1 MKIEEAQKYCDLMQE
16 SKHRTKVIGLLLQG
30 KINTGF
36 LPINV
41 ESLYLQFR
49 KTLELIAFGSLI
61 ANREKYSEA
70 RAEYASDWNAK
81 RVLKLVERLNPM
93 FYPEPINQVPVTGE
107 KYKTELKPITE
118 GFLSRSEFEILY
130 DRCGGVLHSENPY
143 GDTYK
148 YDELWAE
155 GLGWAIKIRNLLNC
169 HKIHLVDDAERFY
182 LIQMGREKPTYTLFE
197 AVK

>member
-1 MKIEEAQKYCDLMQE
+1 MKVEEAQKYCDLMQE
-16 SKHRTKVIGLLLQG
+16 SKHRTKVIASLLQG
-30 KINTGF
+30 KTNLGF

-81 RVLKLVERLNPM
+81 RVLKLVERLNPN
-93 FYPEPINQVPVTGE
+93 FYPEPTNQVPVIGE
-107 KYKTELKPITE
+107 KYNTELKPVTE
-118 GFLSRSEFEILY
+118 NFLSRDDFEILY

-155 GLGWAIKIRNLLNC
+155 GLGWAVKIRNLLNC
-169 HKIHLVDDAERFY
+169 HTIHLVDDADRFF
-182 LIQMGREKPTYTLFE
+182 LIQMGTGKPTYTLFE

>member
-1 MKIEEAQKYCDLMQE
+1 
-16 SKHRTKVIGLLLQG
+16 
-30 KINTGF
+30 
-36 LPINV
+36 
-41 ESLYLQFR
+41 
-49 KTLELIAFGSLI
+49 
-61 ANREKYSEA
+61 
-70 RAEYASDWNAK
+70 
-81 RVLKLVERLNPM
+81 M
-93 FYPEPINQVPVTGE
+93 FYPEPINQIPVTGE

>member
-1 MKIEEAQKYCDLMQE
+1 MNVEEAQKYCDLMEE
-16 SKHRTKVIGLLLQG
+16 SKHRTKVIGALLQG
-30 KINTGF
+30 KTNLGF

-49 KTLELIAFGSLI
+49 KTLELIAFGSLV
-61 ANREKYSEA
+61 ANRDKYSDA
-70 RAEYASDWNAK
+70 RAQYASDWNAK
-81 RVLKLVERLNPM
+81 RVLKLVEQLNPK
-93 FYPEPINQVPVTGE
+93 FYPQPINQVPINGK
-107 KYKTELKPITE
+107 KYKTELKPVTE
-118 GFLSRSEFEILY
+118 NFLSRAEFEILY

-169 HKIHLVDDAERFY
+169 HKIHLVDDADRFF
-182 LIQMGREKPTYTLFE
+182 LIQMGTGKPTYTLFE

>member
-1 MKIEEAQKYCDLMQE
+1 MKVEEAQKYCDLMQE
-16 SKHRTKVIGLLLQG
+16 SKHRTKVIASLLQG
-30 KINTGF
+30 KTNLGF
-36 LPINV
+36 LAINV

-81 RVLKLVERLNPM
+81 RVLKLVERLNPR
-93 FYPEPINQVPVTGE
+93 FYPEPTNQVPVTGE
-107 KYKTELKPITE
+107 KYKTELKPVTE
-118 GFLSRSEFEILY
+118 NFLNRDEFEILY

-155 GLGWAIKIRNLLNC
+155 GLGWAVKIRNLLNC
-169 HKIHLVDDAERFY
+169 HTIHLVDDTDRFF
-182 LIQMGREKPTYTLFE
+182 LIQMGTENPTYTLFE